1 MSESEVD
8 IRPTPAAEEL
18 AAALE
23 TATAIKA
30 EATAL
35 YKAADYAGAL
45 AKYSEG
51 IAAVIPD
58 TDEGKEMLL
67 ALINN
72 CAVCS
77 MKLESWAECAA
88 FAERALAVDPSNI
101 KASFRLACACR
112 SIAKAKP
119 SALPAAKAACAR
131 AWELQKSKAM
141 REVYMEV
148 REMLAAEKKRKAA
161 ARKEGKSKMAALFN
175 SGGMYAEKAAVE
187 FYDPNKPHEGPVVWF
202 DMSIGGEPAGR
213 ITMQLFGDTTP
224 KTAENFRALCT
235 GEKGVGKMG
244 KPLHYKGSAF
254 HRVIPSFMCQ
264 GGDFTAGNGTGGE
277 SIYGEKFADENFKV
291 KHTKPFMLSMANAGP
306 GTNGSQFFLTTV
318 ATPHLDGK
326 HVVFGEVIEGQDVVK
341 AIEAVGSGGGATSQA
356 VTIDDCGEIVPE
368 GAPDEGMD

>member
-1 MSESEVD
+1 M
-8 IRPTPAAEEL
+8 L
-18 AAALE
+18 ADALAK
-23 TATAIKA
+23 ATAIKA

-35 YKAADYAGAL
+35 YKAGDYAGAL

-51 IAAVIPD
+51 VMVVNPD
-58 TDEGKEMLL
+58 TDEGKAMLL

-77 MKLESWAECAA
+77 LKLENWADCTA
-88 FAERALAVDPSNI
+88 FAERALGVDPSNI
-101 KASFRLACACR
+101 KAAFRLACACR
-112 SIAKAKP
+112 SIAKSKP
-119 SALPAAKAACAR
+119 SALPAAKAACAK
-131 AWELQKSKAM
+131 AWELQKSQAM
-141 REVYMEV
+141 RGVYMEV

-187 FYDPNKPHEGPVVWF
+187 FYDPNKPHTGPVVWF
-202 DMSIGGEPAGR
+202 DMSIGGEKAGR
-213 ITMQLFGDTTP
+213 ITIQLFGDTTP
-224 KTAENFRALCT
+224 KTCENFRALCT

-277 SIYGEKFADENFKV
+277 SIYGEKFADENFTV
-291 KHTKPFMLSMANAGP
+291 KHSKPFMLSMANAGP

-326 HVVFGEVIEGQDVVK
+326 HVVFGEVIEGEDVVK

-356 VTIDDCGEIVPE
+356 VVIDDCGEVVPE